1 MSKISQKIEESF
13 QYKTVRLEIDLYEVK
28 ELTEQSIT
36 MLGQEVNNITY
47 NRRLSVLNT
56 LMKEHKWKQMSKGKA
71 TIFSDS
77 QP

>member
-1 MSKISQKIEESF
+1 MSKISHKIEESF
-13 QYKTVRLEIDLYEVK
+13 HYKTDRLEIDLYEVK

-77 QP
+77 QS

>member
-56 LMKEHKWKQMSKGKA
+56 LMKEHK
-71 TIFSDS
+71 
-77 QP
+77 